1 MVNALRVALAIT
13 RATEEDCIAF
23 LSVCKLDFPVIVL
36 DQIQDAEGFYYLYFS
51 LFSDAQYML
60 RVTRRPS
67 EKRSLPVTW
76 QTAQETRPEQS

>member
-36 DQIQDAEGFYYLYFS
+36 DQIQDAEGFFITCTSACSRMRSTCCVSPGDL
-51 LFSDAQYML
+51 Q
-60 RVTRRPS
+60 RRGPF
-67 EKRSLPVTW
+67 R
-76 QTAQETRPEQS
+76 